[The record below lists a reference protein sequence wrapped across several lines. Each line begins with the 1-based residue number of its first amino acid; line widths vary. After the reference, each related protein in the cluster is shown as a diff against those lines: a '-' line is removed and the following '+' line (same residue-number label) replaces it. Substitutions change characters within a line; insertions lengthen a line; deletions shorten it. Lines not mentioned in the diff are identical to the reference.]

1 MATRIRTLNFLPE
14 VFKTP
19 TNAQFLS
26 ATLDQLTSQPNTQR
40 IQGYIGTKF
49 GYGIN
54 ANDYY
59 VTEPTATRRNYQLE
73 PGVVFLN
80 NSETTAK
87 DFISYPGILDALQL
101 EGGLTNNN
109 NRLYNSQFYSWDPF
123 VDLDK
128 IINFNQYYWLP
139 EGPPAVTVSTEIIYN
154 SAAYLIQDQADSYLI
169 SSDLQP
175 QGTVNPTLTLLRG
188 GTYTFTVNQN
198 SQFWIQGEPGVTGYS
213 PTQPNVQTRDVY
225 GVSNNGA
232 EYGVITF
239 NVPEANAL
247 NQYNF
252 PGNNLVD
259 VVSTLPFSQIN
270 GAFVNDIGGI
280 DGVTALNGLT
290 VMFYNTG
297 VADEY
302 GFVNKFFQQTTF
314 DENGG
319 VGYNA
324 DTDFPGS
331 DIYDNNYEGGYY
343 TEVNSNFYTITL
355 IGDTNNPQIQL
366 APAGIIPT
374 NQKITATYGTEW
386 INRNFFRNVE
396 GVIQPIPYNSAILDT
411 LYYQDGTT
419 ASKVGVIK
427 LVENNNLNTLNV
439 VTDILGKKQYTASNG
454 VVFTNGLKVIFQ
466 GDIYPTSYRNVEY
479 YVQGVGTAIELIP
492 VSELVSPG
500 LFAEGQYIPYDTTAY
515 DIGNYDVTLYIP
527 VYQDYITI
535 ARNSI
540 NRNAWSRSN
549 RWFHINVINA
559 TATYNNDPNIV
570 TTYATQDAK
579 AKRPIIE
586 FYPNLQLFDSGAVGK
601 APIDF
606 IDTRTT
612 DAFTQVAG
620 QTNYYPDVAGY
631 TTYNATIAPV
641 TGAITKTATNT
652 TALVN
657 QITLNN
663 TIGLHV
669 NDTIKFTGS
678 TFGGITTGVTYY
690 ITTINGNNVTI
701 SLTKQGANVALT
713 TATGSLSASVYPYG
727 TTITIPTVDASG
739 LFEVGQYITDSTL
752 VLPEITFITGIQNVG
767 SNTIITVSWYNQST
781 VVGTSVA
788 SVVTANTPLSNY
800 GLFDGSR
807 VVFANDTNANVRNKI
822 YVSYFSTTVSGGT
835 PVITLTEAED
845 GLVLPN
851 EQTAVY
857 RGYNYQGKDFYFTG
871 TTWLQGQQKV
881 TINQAPKF
889 DVFDDNGIS
898 FGDSTIYS
906 GTSFTGS
913 TLFGYGIGTGTNDP
927 ILGFPIRYSNITN
940 VGDISFDVTLNSD
953 TFNYVQGIAPVTQ
966 NVNTG
971 YVYNY
976 TLDANIIRQLGWQT
990 AVSPSVQYQIFEF
1003 NVPALSGISAF
1014 NCDIAPLS
1022 SSETEWPTIQVYVN
1036 NTYIDPSNY
1045 VVDTTSTATTVI
1057 INPSYIPVTQ
1067 TEVQILI
1074 LSNQVS
1080 ATAYYQIPINLN
1092 NNPFNTDIT
1101 TANVGDIRGQYQSIF
1116 YNNPNTTGQIF
1127 GPNNYHDLGNLVPWG
1142 NAIIQNS
1149 ASMVLPGAFLRD
1161 PTHSLF
1167 DSLLYNSREYIT
1179 FKSLLM
1185 DTVNSTNYTSIL
1197 TPAQILDNALD
1208 QIASTHSPEQSFFW
1222 SDMVPNKAPYISNTY
1237 TFANS
1242 LDISIYPLSTIYD
1255 FSKANYNSVLVYLT
1269 RNGVVTQLVKGVD
1282 YTVSTTA
1289 PSLTVTY
1296 NLLPNDQITINEY
1309 NQTYGSYVPNTPTKL
1324 GLYPATIPAVTLDT
1338 AYYQPTYFI
1347 VGHDGSYTKLYGNY
1361 NPETGA
1367 LDDFRDQALLEY
1379 ETRVYNNLK
1388 ISDVIPV
1395 QEYEVIPGF
1404 FRTTQYSYDE
1414 FLEVYS
1420 EGFLNWV
1427 GTNRIDYKTQFYST
1441 ANSYTYNY
1449 SGSGNKINE
1458 EAIQQGYFR
1467 GLYLYYYD
1475 TSTPDQTPWEMIGYT
1490 DEPTWWTSR
1499 YGAAPY
1505 TSDNLVLWND
1515 MAQGIDWNDGNPIV
1529 LKQYIRNGL
1538 LNVLPVDSQ
1547 GNLVPPLTSIVGN
1560 YTDSTFR
1567 RDWKV
1572 GDVGPA
1578 EFSYRRSS
1586 TWPFD
1591 LMRILA
1597 LSKPAEFFNL
1607 AVDVDNYKYNAEFN
1621 QYLVNNR
1628 SHLVISNI
1636 PVYGDGTP
1644 ATSYINWIVDYEK
1657 QLGVDATANITN
1669 MFSNLDVRLVY
1680 RLAGFSDKTLLNF
1693 YVEKSSANS
1702 NNSSLLIPSES
1713 YDVLLYENEPFDRI
1727 VYSGVVVAITPNG
1740 YKVYGNSQTNAYF
1753 KTIVPNVNGNLE
1765 ILTVEDLTVKLATQ
1779 FYENEIVL
1787 VPYGTEFYSVQEVA
1801 QFLNS
1806 YGKYLESQGCV
1817 FDSIENGLPVT
1828 WNQMVAEFLYWAQMG
1843 WDVNSI
1849 TTLNPFA
1856 SSLTINKDSYI
1867 VQPLTIKQ
1875 QNFVLNQ
1882 NLYPIQNIDLAI
1894 NRDNTLFNVA
1904 PLNQGDSIS
1913 YGQFNISNI
1922 EHGIVF
1928 NNVTVFNDIIYNLVT
1943 GLRQNRIYTRG
1954 VKTADWNG
1962 TLDANGF
1969 ILNQDNI
1976 HEWIPTAT
1984 YTTGSIVKYKNKYWF
1999 ALSIIQPNN
2008 TFDEA
2013 KWKVT
2018 SYNEV
2023 QKGLLPNG
2031 QTRAYESTL
2040 YYNTNVTNLDE
2051 DANLLSYSLIG
2062 YRPRDYLAIADLTD
2076 VTQINVYQNLIKEK
2090 GTINAINAF
2099 KGATLPQGG
2108 IDYTVY
2114 ENWAILSGEFGG
2126 TLNNNYVEFR
2136 LSQPALTGNPSIVGL
2151 TNGTFTD
2158 GVQQEVPLY
2167 SLFNYSTSITNPNI
2181 LPIISPTQPSTLFP
2195 TAGYVNFNDVKMA
2208 SYYYSGLPSA
2218 RNVHGTLVPLS
2229 DFYVRDYA
2237 WIANYLS
2244 DWDVFTP
2251 ISLGSIVLA
2260 KNNLNG
2266 TVTITFSEPHNLT
2279 KYQIFAIVNFNTQIN
2294 NYYIA
2299 ANIVDSH
2306 RVLINLALD
2315 PSLTTVTGLGIGFKF
2330 DSQRV
2335 PTAPEIATL
2344 PSLLNN
2350 EFNETLVWTDT
2361 NVDGS
2366 WAVYKKTL
2374 NYKFDAE
2381 ILKTSTYTFGSAV
2394 AYTNNL
2400 GYLIGDSTAGKV
2412 YRYNYNSNYG
2422 DYEVTQTITHNP
2434 SFGSTISYT
2443 GNTFIISEPTG
2454 NVYVYEL
2461 IATTL
2466 VNSLEL
2472 QQTIVAPAGQVTA
2485 WGNAT
2490 AISGDANWLYIS
2502 DTVNNNVYVYRKS
2515 SVTYL
2520 YELISTLSVAGLDLD
2535 ASFGYSIATDYYGDT
2550 VIIGAPYQNYDVN
2563 TNSYGYS
2570 YLFNRTV
2577 QTFEA
2582 QTASQPF
2589 VPKAFQLSWTP
2600 TTVTKTTT
2608 SRTGNA
2614 LNLNDATGVY
2624 VNTPFI
2630 VTGTPFGGLALNTVY
2645 YVKTIVGSAITLSL
2659 SRGGPTFVMSGA
2671 NGSMSLVMQTQPQYV
2686 SINGT
2691 LTSDSNYAVVGST
2704 LYVYSQSIPTLNV
2717 GDLLT
2722 VSSPNFVL
2730 AQTFT
2735 NQQAPRIGVEFGT
2748 SIATNSFANEVL
2760 IGAPFELDD
2769 SNHEGAVHRFT
2780 NGGEKYGIIIGTN
2793 NCNVTTNRTILLN
2806 GYAVNLTAGNAT
2818 VISNIINNSN
2828 ITNITSTAINGKLVI
2843 QLIDVALGVSSSKL
2857 SLTVLDNATLGEL
2870 GITLYTQTQKIM
2882 CPHLTGPTQFGTNI
2896 KFNEFGSSVVISA
2909 PAGTR
2914 YSSTTFD
2921 FTDDGMD
2928 NDTVFDN
2935 NATQWVDTFNNAG
2948 AVYMFDYLS
2957 AYNENLTSPGQFAY
2971 AQSTNA
2977 LDIDYGSQPMYG
2989 TALDYNNNRV
2999 TVGTPNF
3006 NPTYTNDTNGQVVT
3020 YVNSTTNNDWSLFRS
3035 SSAIV
3040 DINSLGPIQIFSAET
3055 NNTLI
3060 NLDYFDPLQG
3070 KLLGAVRENIDVISN
3085 VDPALY
3091 NSVGSTQGGNVWGI
3105 EHVGKIWFDTS
3116 NVRFLNYHQNDIVY
3130 NSQFWGAV
3138 FPGSDIA
3145 VYSWVAS
3152 NVVPSQYTGPGTA
3165 YNIDNYVVSATIN
3178 EQGVVVPIY
3187 YFWARN
3193 TNIVNQETGKTLAD
3207 STIQSY
3213 IAQPQNSGISYF
3225 SPLLQNIF
3233 ALYNC
3238 FDYVNANDSVLHIG
3252 YSTNQNETVAH
3263 SQYQLIRAGNPDDFL
3278 PGLPNTIS
3286 YNLRGSVTSNQP
3298 TSLYARMLDSLSGT
3312 NSSGA
3317 VVPDPF
3323 LPPPVRTGV
3332 LVRPRQSFFYDRLG
3346 ALENYL
3352 VSANVI
3358 LKEYPFN
3365 EIANS
3370 VFLYKV
3376 GAINPSTGLPFYN
3389 VGDYIININW
3399 WAPGYSDNTKASV
3412 QVPIYAD
3419 LATLNVP
3426 VGTIATVQKNGN
3438 GFQETYI
3445 LDATLGWVRIGLQY
3459 GTVQISSAIWN
3470 YADNSIGFG
3479 NNFYDTAPYDTYP
3492 SEETRYIM
3500 RTLNEELPDNLL
3512 PFRNEGL
3519 ILLFE
3524 YIQSETVENQN
3535 FLPWLNKT
3543 SLVDVS
3549 HTIREL
3555 LPLKVYQSDNETFL
3569 EGYLNEV
3576 KPYHVVIKD
3585 FLFKYTGT
3593 DVYEGDITDFDL
3605 PAQYNTTLEQFITPE
3620 LVYSN
3625 PNGVNQYLPT
3635 DAIWQTNAYNQW
3647 FNNYGLS
3654 IVGENNYA
3662 ISTLES
3668 YMALNTNSCYVTNV
3682 TGFPVTGVITIDGE
3696 QIAYSNLNLATN
3708 QLLGLSRGLNG
3719 TAAKQHIPGATIYI
3733 DLPPVL
3739 VLNTGR
3745 GYSNPPKV
3753 TAYID
3758 TTVYP
3763 APRTPAQ
3770 FQAIMDLDRV
3780 IGVSVINPGEGYA
3793 VLPTINIDP
3802 AFVVTVN
3809 SSQVNINNN
3818 TIDLSVPLLQTGDL
3832 VIYEP
3837 ATGSTKIGGLI
3848 AGQKYFVN
3856 VLESTP
3862 NTIIAL
3868 YETYLNCI
3876 NDSDRIRLISTGSG
3890 YQYFSV
3896 GAVASCVTSAIPVRE
3911 NSIAMRF
3918 DRTTYNSQVID
3929 WAPGGYYGSFYAG
3942 SFSNSRLVAS
3952 SSITLESSQPNISTV
3967 LASAEGAPFEIL
3979 DVTNSQ
3985 VLNWS
3990 SRTRNTV
3997 QTYSSVSAHP
4007 NVIRITPSEGGA
4019 SVEGTIG
4026 STIGFY
4032 VGMPI
4037 KFVGAA
4043 VGNLV
4048 NNVTYYVKSLVQLPN
4063 LTTSV
4068 MEATGFTVSDTI
4080 DANGNPGT
4088 VFALTSATVPPAGLL
4103 AYPGE
4108 VSNTAVLTINYD
4120 GIRNTTATTAGLNY
4134 VTVELTP
4141 TGQNGT
4147 TNFYVGMPV
4156 FFTGNVFGGVVA
4168 NEIYYVTTVVND
4180 QTFTMSTSNTPL
4192 MLTAT
4197 ATSSSNNSITCDST
4211 LQLSVNLPIIFTGTT
4226 FGGIQTGKTYY
4237 ISQLFAGNTSFSV
4250 SESINGSVVTLS
4262 TATGSCTFT
4271 SQANTLALTTGTGSM
4286 TLNVNLSIN
4295 PGQIQGQQFTAYETS
4310 GVYTGLTGTLQTN
4323 KLIDRPLTATLAT
4336 VNRVCL
4342 SQYSTGITNIYS
4354 GMQFNVSAN
4363 IGNLTTSGGPYT
4375 VVTTG
4380 VTSVNVSNTS
4390 ASGNWLTVPT
4400 TNGTNVLYVGMP
4412 IFFTGTSIG
4421 GVILNVVYYVHSID
4435 GSPPSGSGRFT
4446 IAETLSASLPLIVTT
4461 QTGDMIGTGD
4471 PFITVSNSL
4480 ANATTGT
4487 INLIQYVNPSIDY
4500 ATFDISYILGGYYA
4514 VPNNAG
4520 AGYALNNE
4528 IVVLGTALGGTSPAN
4543 DLTLMVSGV
4552 SSTGAITD
4560 VIAQGTPAGV
4570 VNKYYVSVVDVNQI
4584 ALYSDPNLKVAVS
4597 GQNFPYRGI
4606 TSTTATAVT
4615 ASNNRITVTD
4625 STIFNLNDPVVFT
4638 GTVFGGLTIGQTYY
4652 ILTKPTSTTVTVSTT
4667 VNGTVFDITQDAIGS
4682 MTIATSGD
4690 YLLLPEP
4697 FFFNSSI
4704 VKYNNNVYQCIV
4716 SNNDSEF
4723 IFGKWELLSSGSRK
4737 LNALDRIIGYYQPTV
4752 NMPGVDLTQLVT
4764 GITYPNSTYLGNSF
4778 APADE
4783 YTLDTILTDQPF
4795 YPTGIN
4801 LSTILFNGLAY
4812 IAASSS
4818 TDNSSINLSADGVTW
4833 ATTQLANIPIGI
4845 NDMIHVNGKYIITCD
4860 NSATPI
4866 LLSSDGITFGTATTT
4881 VPSLQLNGI
4890 AYYNGLYVAV
4900 GNNIVT
4906 ATDPNDWTQRY
4917 NFTNGLTNVFY
4928 GVGHVSTAG
4937 FTGFVAVG
4945 AGQSVV
4951 NSITIANNAIIF
4963 SSGDGINWNPLTFS
4977 NSPALNTVASN
4988 TQTIVIAG
4996 DNGIVYTSFNTL
5008 TWFIQNSGTS
5018 KNINNIIW
5026 DNINEIFVAV
5036 GDNGLILTAPS
5047 DGITWTT
5054 QTSGVSTNLHSI
5066 VYNVLDGKYVVVGD
5080 NNTVLQSQDTVT
5092 WTVGSVFSNPP
5103 TIYNVQGDTFTAG
5116 YGPEELVPG
5125 VVSDT
5130 VTMTV
5135 NTRPGTNW
5143 DETVYQHV
5151 GYGSTSIEIQ
5161 ATSGSQLVYSFAS
5174 IATTPSQLSVSV
5186 IDYTTGLS
5194 TRIYEQSGAYTV
5206 DWINQTINLTTP
5218 ITFVSPGNANSLR
5231 IDVYETGNGDQLVK
5245 SSTINNPIR
5254 LNAQTGFQEIL
5265 LNANYSAGIYQG
5277 SGVIRPG
5284 SFPLEQNASETN
5296 GVTNEITLDSVT
5308 NCVLNGAITF
5318 SGSVFG
5324 NIVEEQVY
5332 YVKTI
5337 DYISNRI
5344 TVSDT
5349 LNVSTGTAG
5358 ITFLLTTASGSMQA
5372 IIRIGL
5378 GAVWTPPA
5386 VYHNGTQLV
5395 LGNDSIVTVTNASDN
5410 SIVTQSTY
5418 GFIVN
5423 TPIVFDKDIFGGI
5436 SPYTTYY
5443 IKSVLSNNKFTISAS
5458 VGGPTL
5464 TLTNASGV
5472 ATYITNDY
5480 SIGLSTNGIN
5490 ATLVFANA
5498 YDTSVDYITYT
5509 VMGQTEPVQYG
5520 YTVPQTQVFFGN
5532 GATAQFALQNYVN
5545 GSNPNNAV
5553 VEINGRRQTASVY
5566 TISPTTN
5573 TILFNSP
5580 PPVGSTVA
5588 VTTYNL
5594 TDRQYFNTQYGIT
5607 GAPGAQYITLTVG
5620 TTVNTLATYDENS
5633 PNTYTY
5639 DENTPSII
5647 TYDEQFNYLTLST
5660 GTTAGLTVN
5669 SPVIFSGSTFGD
5681 VVAGQVYYIKTI
5693 LNSTSFVISTQ
5704 VGGADF
5710 VVTNATGT
5718 MTGTINGL
5726 TVANITNINN
5736 AITPPAATILV
5747 SQTVASNN
5755 SVVCNTT
5762 SSLVTG
5768 QLITFKA
5775 STPGTFGGINTQG
5788 QYYFVGTIIDGTSFT
5803 IKNQFGVTI
5812 TLSDNSG
5819 SIVGYAGG
5827 VPAIRVTTGI
5837 PHNLGDNSLVRIDG
5851 VVGSVQLNN
5860 NTYYAKVVTDSI
5872 IDLYLQA
5879 YNPTL
5884 NAPNFP
5890 VTIASSYV
5898 SGGYVWLDRIFTI
5911 ATTFTLSTSSNGNRI
5926 TVRDASGLVPNTPVY
5941 FTTINSVYG
5950 DSILSNIQA
5959 EIEYFVYEVQPDITA
5974 GNFIVGNQYEISSL
5988 GTTNWNTVAG
5998 TSGITYAVGNIIT
6011 AAAIGSGTGIATAL
6025 QEFTI
6030 STQSY
6035 PNQSEF
6041 VLTNASGQVNV
6052 SQFQQVNVDRLWVTV
6067 NGYRV
6072 PSSKLKLN
6080 AYNDLSILTTIHTGD
6095 EVIITSMMPTA
6106 TPNEETYLLNV
6117 TTSNQASVYRANA
6130 NTRTWLTRPLKYTD
6144 DVVHLN
6150 DVSRITDTVV
6160 QNVTCPSASADGDF
6174 YIGLTADK
6182 NAICHNVV
6190 YNNTTNTQLDQSSFQ
6205 IVISDTAPILQI
6217 NSQVSAGDSLTI
6229 TSVIG
6234 RLLYVNGEQIG
6245 FSECNLAENTVSQ
6258 LSRGTN
6264 GTGAQNYIPIYSQV
6278 YGINPNNRMTDV
6290 LYSETWN
6297 PIPGVYDVVNG
6308 DPLQIAYTEGADFL
6322 RVGVN

>member
-713 TATGSLSASVYPYG
+713 TATGSLSASVYPYS

-1984 YTTGSIVKYKNKYWF
+1984 YTTGSIVKYKNKYW
-1999 ALSIIQPNN
+1999 LNCNN
-2008 TFDEA
+2008 
-2013 KWKVT
+2013 
-2018 SYNEV
+2018 SCH
-2023 QKGLLPNG
+2023 
-2031 QTRAYESTL
+2031 
-2040 YYNTNVTNLDE
+2040 
-2051 DANLLSYSLIG
+2051 
-2062 YRPRDYLAIADLTD
+2062 
-2076 VTQINVYQNLIKEK
+2076 
-2090 GTINAINAF
+2090 
-2099 KGATLPQGG
+2099 
-2108 IDYTVY
+2108 
-2114 ENWAILSGEFGG
+2114 
-2126 TLNNNYVEFR
+2126 
-2136 LSQPALTGNPSIVGL
+2136 
-2151 TNGTFTD
+2151 
-2158 GVQQEVPLY
+2158 
-2167 SLFNYSTSITNPNI
+2167 
-2181 LPIISPTQPSTLFP
+2181 
-2195 TAGYVNFNDVKMA
+2195 
-2208 SYYYSGLPSA
+2208 YSG
-2218 RNVHGTLVPLS
+2218 
-2229 DFYVRDYA
+2229 
-2237 WIANYLS
+2237 
-2244 DWDVFTP
+2244 
-2251 ISLGSIVLA
+2251 
-2260 KNNLNG
+2260 
-2266 TVTITFSEPHNLT
+2266 
-2279 KYQIFAIVNFNTQIN
+2279 
-2294 NYYIA
+2294 
-2299 ANIVDSH
+2299 
-2306 RVLINLALD
+2306 
-2315 PSLTTVTGLGIGFKF
+2315 
-2330 DSQRV
+2330 
-2335 PTAPEIATL
+2335 
-2344 PSLLNN
+2344 
-2350 EFNETLVWTDT
+2350 
-2361 NVDGS
+2361 
-2366 WAVYKKTL
+2366 
-2374 NYKFDAE
+2374 
-2381 ILKTSTYTFGSAV
+2381 
-2394 AYTNNL
+2394 
-2400 GYLIGDSTAGKV
+2400 
-2412 YRYNYNSNYG
+2412 
-2422 DYEVTQTITHNP
+2422 
-2434 SFGSTISYT
+2434 
-2443 GNTFIISEPTG
+2443 
-2454 NVYVYEL
+2454 
-2461 IATTL
+2461 
-2466 VNSLEL
+2466 
-2472 QQTIVAPAGQVTA
+2472 
-2485 WGNAT
+2485 
-2490 AISGDANWLYIS
+2490 
-2502 DTVNNNVYVYRKS
+2502 
-2515 SVTYL
+2515 
-2520 YELISTLSVAGLDLD
+2520 
-2535 ASFGYSIATDYYGDT
+2535 
-2550 VIIGAPYQNYDVN
+2550 
-2563 TNSYGYS
+2563 
-2570 YLFNRTV
+2570 
-2577 QTFEA
+2577 
-2582 QTASQPF
+2582 
-2589 VPKAFQLSWTP
+2589 
-2600 TTVTKTTT
+2600 
-2608 SRTGNA
+2608 
-2614 LNLNDATGVY
+2614 
-2624 VNTPFI
+2624 
-2630 VTGTPFGGLALNTVY
+2630 
-2645 YVKTIVGSAITLSL
+2645 
-2659 SRGGPTFVMSGA
+2659 
-2671 NGSMSLVMQTQPQYV
+2671 
-2686 SINGT
+2686 
-2691 LTSDSNYAVVGST
+2691 
-2704 LYVYSQSIPTLNV
+2704 
-2717 GDLLT
+2717 
-2722 VSSPNFVL
+2722 
-2730 AQTFT
+2730 
-2735 NQQAPRIGVEFGT
+2735 
-2748 SIATNSFANEVL
+2748 
-2760 IGAPFELDD
+2760 
-2769 SNHEGAVHRFT
+2769 
-2780 NGGEKYGIIIGTN
+2780 
-2793 NCNVTTNRTILLN
+2793 
-2806 GYAVNLTAGNAT
+2806 
-2818 VISNIINNSN
+2818 
-2828 ITNITSTAINGKLVI
+2828 
-2843 QLIDVALGVSSSKL
+2843 
-2857 SLTVLDNATLGEL
+2857 
-2870 GITLYTQTQKIM
+2870 
-2882 CPHLTGPTQFGTNI
+2882 NI
-2896 KFNEFGSSVVISA
+2896 KFF
-2909 PAGTR
+2909 
-2914 YSSTTFD
+2914 
-2921 FTDDGMD
+2921 
-2928 NDTVFDN
+2928 
-2935 NATQWVDTFNNAG
+2935 
-2948 AVYMFDYLS
+2948 
-2957 AYNENLTSPGQFAY
+2957 
-2971 AQSTNA
+2971 
-2977 LDIDYGSQPMYG
+2977 
-2989 TALDYNNNRV
+2989 
-2999 TVGTPNF
+2999 
-3006 NPTYTNDTNGQVVT
+3006 
-3020 YVNSTTNNDWSLFRS
+3020 
-3035 SSAIV
+3035 
-3040 DINSLGPIQIFSAET
+3040 
-3055 NNTLI
+3055 
-3060 NLDYFDPLQG
+3060 
-3070 KLLGAVRENIDVISN
+3070 
-3085 VDPALY
+3085 
-3091 NSVGSTQGGNVWGI
+3091 
-3105 EHVGKIWFDTS
+3105 
-3116 NVRFLNYHQNDIVY
+3116 
-3130 NSQFWGAV
+3130 
-3138 FPGSDIA
+3138 
-3145 VYSWVAS
+3145 
-3152 NVVPSQYTGPGTA
+3152 
-3165 YNIDNYVVSATIN
+3165 
-3178 EQGVVVPIY
+3178 
-3187 YFWARN
+3187 
-3193 TNIVNQETGKTLAD
+3193 
-3207 STIQSY
+3207 
-3213 IAQPQNSGISYF
+3213 
-3225 SPLLQNIF
+3225 
-3233 ALYNC
+3233 
-3238 FDYVNANDSVLHIG
+3238 
-3252 YSTNQNETVAH
+3252 
-3263 SQYQLIRAGNPDDFL
+3263 
-3278 PGLPNTIS
+3278 
-3286 YNLRGSVTSNQP
+3286 
-3298 TSLYARMLDSLSGT
+3298 
-3312 NSSGA
+3312 
-3317 VVPDPF
+3317 
-3323 LPPPVRTGV
+3323 
-3332 LVRPRQSFFYDRLG
+3332 
-3346 ALENYL
+3346 
-3352 VSANVI
+3352 
-3358 LKEYPFN
+3358 
-3365 EIANS
+3365 
-3370 VFLYKV
+3370 
-3376 GAINPSTGLPFYN
+3376 
-3389 VGDYIININW
+3389 
-3399 WAPGYSDNTKASV
+3399 
-3412 QVPIYAD
+3412 
-3419 LATLNVP
+3419 
-3426 VGTIATVQKNGN
+3426 
-3438 GFQETYI
+3438 
-3445 LDATLGWVRIGLQY
+3445 
-3459 GTVQISSAIWN
+3459 
-3470 YADNSIGFG
+3470 
-3479 NNFYDTAPYDTYP
+3479 
-3492 SEETRYIM
+3492 
-3500 RTLNEELPDNLL
+3500 
-3512 PFRNEGL
+3512 
-3519 ILLFE
+3519 
-3524 YIQSETVENQN
+3524 
-3535 FLPWLNKT
+3535 
-3543 SLVDVS
+3543 
-3549 HTIREL
+3549 
-3555 LPLKVYQSDNETFL
+3555 
-3569 EGYLNEV
+3569 
-3576 KPYHVVIKD
+3576 
-3585 FLFKYTGT
+3585 
-3593 DVYEGDITDFDL
+3593 
-3605 PAQYNTTLEQFITPE
+3605 
-3620 LVYSN
+3620 
-3625 PNGVNQYLPT
+3625 
-3635 DAIWQTNAYNQW
+3635 
-3647 FNNYGLS
+3647 
-3654 IVGENNYA
+3654 
-3662 ISTLES
+3662 
-3668 YMALNTNSCYVTNV
+3668 
-3682 TGFPVTGVITIDGE
+3682 
-3696 QIAYSNLNLATN
+3696 
-3708 QLLGLSRGLNG
+3708 
-3719 TAAKQHIPGATIYI
+3719 
-3733 DLPPVL
+3733 
-3739 VLNTGR
+3739 
-3745 GYSNPPKV
+3745 
-3753 TAYID
+3753 
-3758 TTVYP
+3758 
-3763 APRTPAQ
+3763 
-3770 FQAIMDLDRV
+3770 
-3780 IGVSVINPGEGYA
+3780 
-3793 VLPTINIDP
+3793 
-3802 AFVVTVN
+3802 
-3809 SSQVNINNN
+3809 
-3818 TIDLSVPLLQTGDL
+3818 
-3832 VIYEP
+3832 
-3837 ATGSTKIGGLI
+3837 
-3848 AGQKYFVN
+3848 
-3856 VLESTP
+3856 
-3862 NTIIAL
+3862 
-3868 YETYLNCI
+3868 
-3876 NDSDRIRLISTGSG
+3876 
-3890 YQYFSV
+3890 
-3896 GAVASCVTSAIPVRE
+3896 
-3911 NSIAMRF
+3911 
-3918 DRTTYNSQVID
+3918 
-3929 WAPGGYYGSFYAG
+3929 
-3942 SFSNSRLVAS
+3942 
-3952 SSITLESSQPNISTV
+3952 
-3967 LASAEGAPFEIL
+3967 
-3979 DVTNSQ
+3979 
-3985 VLNWS
+3985 
-3990 SRTRNTV
+3990 
-3997 QTYSSVSAHP
+3997 
-4007 NVIRITPSEGGA
+4007 
-4019 SVEGTIG
+4019 
-4026 STIGFY
+4026 
-4032 VGMPI
+4032 
-4037 KFVGAA
+4037 
-4043 VGNLV
+4043 
-4048 NNVTYYVKSLVQLPN
+4048 
-4063 LTTSV
+4063 
-4068 MEATGFTVSDTI
+4068 
-4080 DANGNPGT
+4080 
-4088 VFALTSATVPPAGLL
+4088 
-4103 AYPGE
+4103 
-4108 VSNTAVLTINYD
+4108 
-4120 GIRNTTATTAGLNY
+4120 
-4134 VTVELTP
+4134 
-4141 TGQNGT
+4141 
-4147 TNFYVGMPV
+4147 
-4156 FFTGNVFGGVVA
+4156 
-4168 NEIYYVTTVVND
+4168 
-4180 QTFTMSTSNTPL
+4180 
-4192 MLTAT
+4192 
-4197 ATSSSNNSITCDST
+4197 
-4211 LQLSVNLPIIFTGTT
+4211 
-4226 FGGIQTGKTYY
+4226 
-4237 ISQLFAGNTSFSV
+4237 
-4250 SESINGSVVTLS
+4250 
-4262 TATGSCTFT
+4262 
-4271 SQANTLALTTGTGSM
+4271 
-4286 TLNVNLSIN
+4286 
-4295 PGQIQGQQFTAYETS
+4295 
-4310 GVYTGLTGTLQTN
+4310 
-4323 KLIDRPLTATLAT
+4323 
-4336 VNRVCL
+4336 
-4342 SQYSTGITNIYS
+4342 
-4354 GMQFNVSAN
+4354 
-4363 IGNLTTSGGPYT
+4363 
-4375 VVTTG
+4375 
-4380 VTSVNVSNTS
+4380 
-4390 ASGNWLTVPT
+4390 
-4400 TNGTNVLYVGMP
+4400 
-4412 IFFTGTSIG
+4412 
-4421 GVILNVVYYVHSID
+4421 
-4435 GSPPSGSGRFT
+4435 
-4446 IAETLSASLPLIVTT
+4446 
-4461 QTGDMIGTGD
+4461 
-4471 PFITVSNSL
+4471 
-4480 ANATTGT
+4480 
-4487 INLIQYVNPSIDY
+4487 
-4500 ATFDISYILGGYYA
+4500 
-4514 VPNNAG
+4514 
-4520 AGYALNNE
+4520 
-4528 IVVLGTALGGTSPAN
+4528 
-4543 DLTLMVSGV
+4543 
-4552 SSTGAITD
+4552 
-4560 VIAQGTPAGV
+4560 
-4570 VNKYYVSVVDVNQI
+4570 
-4584 ALYSDPNLKVAVS
+4584 
-4597 GQNFPYRGI
+4597 
-4606 TSTTATAVT
+4606 
-4615 ASNNRITVTD
+4615 
-4625 STIFNLNDPVVFT
+4625 
-4638 GTVFGGLTIGQTYY
+4638 
-4652 ILTKPTSTTVTVSTT
+4652 
-4667 VNGTVFDITQDAIGS
+4667 
-4682 MTIATSGD
+4682 
-4690 YLLLPEP
+4690 
-4697 FFFNSSI
+4697 
-4704 VKYNNNVYQCIV
+4704 
-4716 SNNDSEF
+4716 
-4723 IFGKWELLSSGSRK
+4723 
-4737 LNALDRIIGYYQPTV
+4737 
-4752 NMPGVDLTQLVT
+4752 
-4764 GITYPNSTYLGNSF
+4764 
-4778 APADE
+4778 
-4783 YTLDTILTDQPF
+4783 
-4795 YPTGIN
+4795 
-4801 LSTILFNGLAY
+4801 
-4812 IAASSS
+4812 
-4818 TDNSSINLSADGVTW
+4818 
-4833 ATTQLANIPIGI
+4833 
-4845 NDMIHVNGKYIITCD
+4845 
-4860 NSATPI
+4860 
-4866 LLSSDGITFGTATTT
+4866 
-4881 VPSLQLNGI
+4881 
-4890 AYYNGLYVAV
+4890 
-4900 GNNIVT
+4900 
-4906 ATDPNDWTQRY
+4906 
-4917 NFTNGLTNVFY
+4917 
-4928 GVGHVSTAG
+4928 
-4937 FTGFVAVG
+4937 
-4945 AGQSVV
+4945 
-4951 NSITIANNAIIF
+4951 
-4963 SSGDGINWNPLTFS
+4963 
-4977 NSPALNTVASN
+4977 
-4988 TQTIVIAG
+4988 
-4996 DNGIVYTSFNTL
+4996 
-5008 TWFIQNSGTS
+5008 
-5018 KNINNIIW
+5018 
-5026 DNINEIFVAV
+5026 
-5036 GDNGLILTAPS
+5036 
-5047 DGITWTT
+5047 
-5054 QTSGVSTNLHSI
+5054 
-5066 VYNVLDGKYVVVGD
+5066 
-5080 NNTVLQSQDTVT
+5080 
-5092 WTVGSVFSNPP
+5092 
-5103 TIYNVQGDTFTAG
+5103 
-5116 YGPEELVPG
+5116 
-5125 VVSDT
+5125 
-5130 VTMTV
+5130 
-5135 NTRPGTNW
+5135 
-5143 DETVYQHV
+5143 
-5151 GYGSTSIEIQ
+5151 
-5161 ATSGSQLVYSFAS
+5161 
-5174 IATTPSQLSVSV
+5174 
-5186 IDYTTGLS
+5186 
-5194 TRIYEQSGAYTV
+5194 
-5206 DWINQTINLTTP
+5206 
-5218 ITFVSPGNANSLR
+5218 
-5231 IDVYETGNGDQLVK
+5231 
-5245 SSTINNPIR
+5245 
-5254 LNAQTGFQEIL
+5254 
-5265 LNANYSAGIYQG
+5265 
-5277 SGVIRPG
+5277 
-5284 SFPLEQNASETN
+5284 
-5296 GVTNEITLDSVT
+5296 
-5308 NCVLNGAITF
+5308 
-5318 SGSVFG
+5318 
-5324 NIVEEQVY
+5324 
-5332 YVKTI
+5332 
-5337 DYISNRI
+5337 
-5344 TVSDT
+5344 
-5349 LNVSTGTAG
+5349 
-5358 ITFLLTTASGSMQA
+5358 
-5372 IIRIGL
+5372 
-5378 GAVWTPPA
+5378 
-5386 VYHNGTQLV
+5386 
-5395 LGNDSIVTVTNASDN
+5395 
-5410 SIVTQSTY
+5410 
-5418 GFIVN
+5418 
-5423 TPIVFDKDIFGGI
+5423 
-5436 SPYTTYY
+5436 
-5443 IKSVLSNNKFTISAS
+5443 
-5458 VGGPTL
+5458 
-5464 TLTNASGV
+5464 
-5472 ATYITNDY
+5472 
-5480 SIGLSTNGIN
+5480 
-5490 ATLVFANA
+5490 
-5498 YDTSVDYITYT
+5498 
-5509 VMGQTEPVQYG
+5509 
-5520 YTVPQTQVFFGN
+5520 
-5532 GATAQFALQNYVN
+5532 
-5545 GSNPNNAV
+5545 
-5553 VEINGRRQTASVY
+5553 
-5566 TISPTTN
+5566 
-5573 TILFNSP
+5573 
-5580 PPVGSTVA
+5580 
-5588 VTTYNL
+5588 
-5594 TDRQYFNTQYGIT
+5594 
-5607 GAPGAQYITLTVG
+5607 
-5620 TTVNTLATYDENS
+5620 
-5633 PNTYTY
+5633 
-5639 DENTPSII
+5639 
-5647 TYDEQFNYLTLST
+5647 
-5660 GTTAGLTVN
+5660 
-5669 SPVIFSGSTFGD
+5669 
-5681 VVAGQVYYIKTI
+5681 
-5693 LNSTSFVISTQ
+5693 
-5704 VGGADF
+5704 
-5710 VVTNATGT
+5710 
-5718 MTGTINGL
+5718 
-5726 TVANITNINN
+5726 
-5736 AITPPAATILV
+5736 
-5747 SQTVASNN
+5747 
-5755 SVVCNTT
+5755 
-5762 SSLVTG
+5762 
-5768 QLITFKA
+5768 
-5775 STPGTFGGINTQG
+5775 
-5788 QYYFVGTIIDGTSFT
+5788 
-5803 IKNQFGVTI
+5803 
-5812 TLSDNSG
+5812 
-5819 SIVGYAGG
+5819 
-5827 VPAIRVTTGI
+5827 
-5837 PHNLGDNSLVRIDG
+5837 
-5851 VVGSVQLNN
+5851 
-5860 NTYYAKVVTDSI
+5860 
-5872 IDLYLQA
+5872 
-5879 YNPTL
+5879 
-5884 NAPNFP
+5884 
-5890 VTIASSYV
+5890 
-5898 SGGYVWLDRIFTI
+5898 
-5911 ATTFTLSTSSNGNRI
+5911 
-5926 TVRDASGLVPNTPVY
+5926 
-5941 FTTINSVYG
+5941 
-5950 DSILSNIQA
+5950 
-5959 EIEYFVYEVQPDITA
+5959 
-5974 GNFIVGNQYEISSL
+5974 
-5988 GTTNWNTVAG
+5988 
-5998 TSGITYAVGNIIT
+5998 
-6011 AAAIGSGTGIATAL
+6011 
-6025 QEFTI
+6025 
-6030 STQSY
+6030 
-6035 PNQSEF
+6035 
-6041 VLTNASGQVNV
+6041 
-6052 SQFQQVNVDRLWVTV
+6052 
-6067 NGYRV
+6067 
-6072 PSSKLKLN
+6072 
-6080 AYNDLSILTTIHTGD
+6080 
-6095 EVIITSMMPTA
+6095 
-6106 TPNEETYLLNV
+6106 
-6117 TTSNQASVYRANA
+6117 
-6130 NTRTWLTRPLKYTD
+6130 
-6144 DVVHLN
+6144 
-6150 DVSRITDTVV
+6150 
-6160 QNVTCPSASADGDF
+6160 
-6174 YIGLTADK
+6174 
-6182 NAICHNVV
+6182 
-6190 YNNTTNTQLDQSSFQ
+6190 
-6205 IVISDTAPILQI
+6205 
-6217 NSQVSAGDSLTI
+6217 
-6229 TSVIG
+6229 
-6234 RLLYVNGEQIG
+6234 
-6245 FSECNLAENTVSQ
+6245 
-6258 LSRGTN
+6258 
-6264 GTGAQNYIPIYSQV
+6264 
-6278 YGINPNNRMTDV
+6278 
-6290 LYSETWN
+6290 
-6297 PIPGVYDVVNG
+6297 
-6308 DPLQIAYTEGADFL
+6308 
-6322 RVGVN
+6322 